1 MRKKSK
7 TNIRKMTFC
16 AIMIALAIVF
26 ERLLPLIDL
35 AQVRLSLGNV
45 PIFLSGIVTGPVY
58 GAVCGFVS
66 DLLGCFVKGYAPN
79 PFLMLSPLI
88 KGVLPYFCISFFN
101 KVTHLK
107 KYSLVSVAVSVA
119 LSDAISGGII
129 TTLGLSFMS
138 GTPFAIVLIPRIPT
152 TLCNI
157 VVDALCVYFV
167 LKSTNVNVF
176 SNTKEA
182 RK

>member
-35 AQVRLSLGNV
+35 AQVRMSLGNV

-88 KGVLPYFCISFFN
+88 KGVLPCFCIKLFDKISHF
-101 KVTHLK
+101 K
-107 KYSLVSVAVSVA
+107 KYSLFAVVVSVVI
-119 LSDAISGGII
+119 SDILSGGII

-138 GTPFAIVLIPRIPT
+138 GTPFAIVLIPRIPA
-152 TLCNI
+152 TLCTAT
-157 VVDALCVYFV
+157 VDALCVYFV
-167 LKSTNVNVF
+167 LKSTNVNTF
-176 SNTKEA
+176 SKG
-182 RK
+182 